1 MALVRWEPAREL
13 EAFQT
18 DMNRLFDSFFRS
30 EANSTVR
37 RWVPATDLT
46 EDGDQMLL
54 RLDLPGLSEE
64 DVAVE
69 VEGNVLTISGE
80 RQDERETKEGS
91 ILRTERSYG
100 KFSRSFTL
108 PEGTDPDAIAGGF
121 DKGVLE
127 LRIPKPA
134 EQKPR
139 RIEIGSAG
147 KQNGKAAI
155 EGVTVEA

>member
-30 EANSTVR
+30 DTSSSVR
-37 RWVPATDLT
+37 RWAPATDLT
-46 EDGDQMLL
+46 EDGDSLVL
-54 RLDLPGLSEE
+54 KLDLPGLSDE

-69 VEGNVLTISGE
+69 VDGNVLTVSGE
-80 RQDERETKEGS
+80 RRDERESKEGGV
-91 ILRTERSYG
+91 LRLERSFG

-108 PEGTDPDAIAGGF
+108 PEGTDPESIKGGF

-134 EQKPR
+134 EKQPQ
-139 RIEIGSAG
+139 RIDIGSGEPA
-147 KQNGKAAI
+147 AAI
-155 EGVTVEA
+155 EGKSTEV